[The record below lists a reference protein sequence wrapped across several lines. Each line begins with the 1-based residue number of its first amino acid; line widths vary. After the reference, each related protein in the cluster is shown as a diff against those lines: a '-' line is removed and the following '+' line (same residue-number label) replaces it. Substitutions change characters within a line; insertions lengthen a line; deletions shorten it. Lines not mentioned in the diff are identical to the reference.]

1 MVLWSENDD
10 LGSREVSQR
19 PNVRALR
26 PSDIGVAF
34 QPIVDLST
42 GKTFAYEALVRCKVD
57 AFRAPL
63 ALFAEAEREHF
74 CGRLGRMIRDVS
86 FGSDV
91 PAALF
96 INLHPAELSERWL
109 VRPDDP
115 IGFHEGDVYLEI
127 TESAAFDQPELTRR
141 VLKDVC
147 ARVDARLVVDDFGAG
162 YSDVFRVLELEP
174 DVVKLD
180 RALISNADTEP
191 RKRDRLNYLVDLC
204 TELGALVVVEGI
216 ETAGELRAVRE
227 AGAPLAQGYLL
238 AKPGFPPPPVRW
250 DPDWTRGVTRPT
262 LRPPPRR

>member
-1 MVLWSENDD
+1 MNE
-10 LGSREVSQR
+10 R
-19 PNVRALR
+19 PSVRALR

-42 GKTFAYEALVRCKVD
+42 GHTFAYEALVRCKVD
-57 AFRAPL
+57 AFRAPPK
-63 ALFAEAEREHF
+63 LFEEAEREQY

-86 FGSDV
+86 FSSDV

-115 IGFHEGDVYLEI
+115 IGFHSADVYLEI
-127 TESAAFDQPELTRR
+127 TESAAFDQPALTKS

-162 YSDVFRVLELEP
+162 FSDVFRVLELEP

-180 RALISNADTEP
+180 RALITNADTDDA
-191 RKRDRLNYLVDLC
+191 KRERLNYLVDLC
-204 TELGALVVVEGI
+204 TELGALVVVEGV
-216 ETAGELRAVRE
+216 ETPGELRVVRE

-238 AKPGFPPPPVRW
+238 ARPGFPPPEVSW
-250 DPDWTRGVTRPT
+250 DPGWTRGVTRPT
-262 LRPPPRR
+262 LRPMRRR